1 MFYLRRESR
10 DIKKCFSRRKSN
22 TNLDSLDFPHNLVR
36 FLIFLIMGAQRVNI
50 STAQNPGILHF
61 WRLSLSLSGFLWWVP
76 SQHSQHQLR
85 PHLGFMNKIRGW
97 DKQDSQTLP
106 VSHSG
111 DKIAP
116 GIKINISSC
125 NFVRSPSK
133 IFMLFLVFL
142 VLINC

>member
-1 MFYLRRESR
+1 MLFPGENQTPIWILWISHTIYSE
-10 DIKKCFSRRKSN
+10 IFN
-22 TNLDSLDFPHNLVR
+22 FPHNGCTTR
-36 FLIFLIMGAQRVNI
+36 EHFDCSESWNFTFLK
-50 STAQNPGILHF
+50 T
-61 WRLSLSLSGFLWWVP
+61 LSLSLSGFLWWVP

-97 DKQDSQTLP
+97 DKQDAQTLP

-125 NFVRSPSK
+125 NFIRSPSK

-142 VLINC
+142 VLINR